1 MAIPLSFT
9 FPSRVLCAVTKW
21 AASEWTMALSHGRGE
36 NLVASATSVLG
47 DEKPALSC
55 ALLISSPRTAFTS
68 SLHLSRFARGWWS
81 LPFCP
86 LPLVFFSPGPSLQA
100 LLPSPPSEPLL
111 HPPQISEHTC
121 VLSSSHLCCQPL
133 LGLLKLYGSVRPRP
147 GGRGRVRP
155 GPAKVG
161 SYSSGGSTVGRSGGP
176 RPCMGLW
183 LPQPRGFLLPLQ
195 VPKFGNFQA
204 SAPSAAGCTSV
215 FPHTRVL
222 DLFPTVPPATVAHV
236 TSSICG
242 IPCYELC
249 DDIIS

>member
-1 MAIPLSFT
+1 M
-9 FPSRVLCAVTKW
+9 
-21 AASEWTMALSHGRGE
+21 
-36 NLVASATSVLG
+36 LG
-47 DEKPALSC
+47 DVKPALSC
-55 ALLISSPRTAFTS
+55 TLLISRPRTAFIS
-68 SLHLSRFARGWWS
+68 SLRLSHLAHGWWP
-81 LPFCP
+81 LAFCP

-100 LLPSPPSEPLL
+100 LLALLPSSPSEPLL
-111 HPPQISEHTC
+111 HPPQISEHTWELC
-121 VLSSSHLCCQPL
+121 SSHLCCQPL
-133 LGLLKLYGSVRPRP
+133 LGLLELYGSVRPRP

-161 SYSSGGSTVGRSGGP
+161 TYSSGGSTVGRDGGP

-204 SAPSAAGCTSV
+204 STPSAAGCTSV
-215 FPHTRVL
+215 LPNTRVL
-222 DLFPTVPPATVAHV
+222 NLFPTIPPATAAPF

-242 IPCYELC
+242 IPCYELR